1 MLARNIRF
9 ALAALAVSTLV
20 TGVAY
25 AEEQEP
31 KPQTEAE
38 AEERF
43 GVKSEPEPKP
53 QSEPQVEHAL
63 SQTNYAR
70 GGWYLGFEGL
80 LIMENSKYV
89 GGPVGGPDKHILTG
103 GFDFRMG
110 NRHNRWLATEIQGTW
125 VNSYKTIE
133 HANSPGD
140 YENDFTIWGIWINE
154 RVYLTKNRIQPF
166 LTGGLGVIQLR
177 TEYGGTLQPNPD
189 SAASVDSNW
198 GFSALLGVGV
208 EFYWTENFIT
218 TFGVNYYFTT
228 GAIKDHDFL
237 TAGIG
242 FQFF

>member
-1 MLARNIRF
+1 MFAWKTRL
-9 ALAALAVSTLV
+9 ALATLALWTLSAGMVS
-20 TGVAY
+20 A
-25 AEEQEP
+25 QDPEP

-38 AEERF
+38 AEARF
-43 GVKSEPEPKP
+43 GVKTKPEPKA
-53 QSEPQVEHAL
+53 QTEPQVEHAL
-63 SQTNYAR
+63 SQRSYVR

-80 LIMENSKYV
+80 VIMENSKYV

-133 HANSPGD
+133 YADSPGD

-154 RVYLTKNRIQPF
+154 RFYLTKDRIQPF

-177 TEYGGTLQPNPD
+177 TEFGGNLQPNPD
-189 SAASVDSNW
+189 SAASVASTW

-208 EFYWTENFIT
+208 EIYLTENFIT
-218 TFGVNYYFTT
+218 TVGVNYYFTT

>member
-1 MLARNIRF
+1 MFARKTRL
-9 ALAALAVSTLV
+9 ALATLAVWTFTAGMTS
-20 TGVAY
+20 AQE
-25 AEEQEP
+25 AEP

-38 AEERF
+38 AEARF
-43 GVKSEPEPKP
+43 GVKTKPEPKP
-53 QSEPQVEHAL
+53 QTEPQVEHAL
-63 SQTNYAR
+63 SQRNFAR

-80 LIMENSKYV
+80 VIMENSKYV

-133 HANSPGD
+133 YTNNPGE
-140 YENDFTIWGIWINE
+140 YENEFTIWGIWVNE
-154 RVYLTKNRIQPF
+154 RVYLTKSRIQPF

-177 TEYGGTLQPNPD
+177 TEFGGNLQPNPD
-189 SAASVDSNW
+189 SAASVASTW
-198 GFSALLGVGV
+198 GFSALLGVGL
-208 EFYWTENFIT
+208 EFYLTENFIT
-218 TFGVNYYFTT
+218 TVGVNYYFTT

>member
-9 ALAALAVSTLV
+9 ALAALAACTLV
-20 TGVAY
+20 TGVAH
-25 AEEQEP
+25 AQKQEP

-43 GVKSEPEPKP
+43 GVKSKPEPRP

-63 SQTNYAR
+63 SQTSYVR
-70 GGWYLGFEGL
+70 GGWYIGFEGL
-80 LIMENSKYV
+80 AILENSKYV
-89 GGPVGGPDKHILTG
+89 GGPVGGPDKHLMTG

-133 HANSPGD
+133 YAENPGD

-154 RVYLTKNRIQPF
+154 RVYLTKSRIQPF

-177 TEYGGTLQPNPD
+177 TEYGGNLQPNPD

-198 GFSALLGVGV
+198 GFSALLGVGI

-218 TFGVNYYFTT
+218 TLGVNYYFTT